1 MKKYKLIYLRFQT
14 LVGIKSPVY
23 KTGKK
28 PDWDWTRPEKTD
40 ETELVWTGLA
50 WFELDLCSPCK
61 YASFATILKKNGQ
74 ELHVLQPKQY
84 VTIKS
89 DLHNNL

>member
-1 MKKYKLIYLRFQT
+1 MRL
-14 LVGIKSPVY
+14 GIKGPVHR
-23 KTGKK
+23 TGKNWTFSCSLTIPWIRK
-28 PDWDWTRPEKTD
+28 PKKTD
-40 ETELVWTGLA
+40 ETEPVWTGLA
-50 WFELDLCSPCK
+50 RFELDLCSPGK
-61 YASFATILKKNGQ
+61 YALFATILKKTGQ